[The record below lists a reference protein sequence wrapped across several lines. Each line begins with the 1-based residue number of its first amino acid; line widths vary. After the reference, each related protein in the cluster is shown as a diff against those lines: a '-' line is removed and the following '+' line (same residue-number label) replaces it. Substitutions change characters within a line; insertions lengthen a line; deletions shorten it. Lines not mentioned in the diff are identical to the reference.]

1 MESKKPFYRSKV
13 CLLNGAVAAL
23 GVFMSWDSPQ
33 HIATALACINILLRF
48 FTSKAVTI
56 TGD

>member
-1 MESKKPFYRSKV
+1 MESKKPFWKSKYI
-13 CLLNGAVAAL
+13 LLNAAAAAL
-23 GVFMSWDSPQ
+23 GVLMEWENPQ
-33 HIATALACINILLRF
+33 TVATGLACINILLRF